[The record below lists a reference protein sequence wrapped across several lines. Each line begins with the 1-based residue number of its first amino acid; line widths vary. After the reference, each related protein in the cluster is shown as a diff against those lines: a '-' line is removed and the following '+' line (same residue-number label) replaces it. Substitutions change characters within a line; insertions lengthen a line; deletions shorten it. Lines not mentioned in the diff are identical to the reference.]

1 MEIDF
6 SKTTHFKNSEDLMI
20 GNIIQYKKGH
30 LAKIEEL
37 TDTGLIS
44 VKGIESDYITGRY
57 DIENWYGVPLSN
69 EVFRLLGFHFSS
81 FESYN
86 NVKHS
91 TFHLLKD
98 NGWEAMLSITYYQ
111 EKEKYFLDG
120 FGKIEFLHELQNY
133 VRIRFKKNLNF
144 NVDEKDLKFINN
156 D

>member
-6 SKTTHFKNSEDLMI
+6 TKTTSFKNSENLMI

-30 LAKIEEL
+30 LAKVEEL
-37 TDTGLIS
+37 TDTNMIS

-57 DIENWYGVPLSN
+57 DIENWYAIPLSS

-81 FESYN
+81 
-86 NVKHS
+86 VKSEGVIRS
-91 TFHLLKD
+91 TYHLLED
-98 NGWEAMLSITYYQ
+98 NGWEAMLSITNYD
-111 EKEKYFLDG
+111 EKKRYFLDG
-120 FGKIEFLHELQNY
+120 FGKVEYLHELQNY

-144 NVDEKDLKFINN
+144 KVDEKDLKFIVN